1 MTNALSV
8 ENVCAP
14 APLKYQLL
22 KESLESLAEYMDISE
37 DLANR
42 ILKHMNDFITFEQFC
57 DLLKTRD
64 MTYARLSRS
73 LMHIL
78 LGIRKKDLLSYRE
91 EGYCQYA
98 RILGFRKDAKRI
110 LSYIKAHSNVPLIT
124 KLTQIDGLST
134 SGITM
139 LRQDVL
145 ASNLYES
152 VITNKF
158 KMPFTNEYQHQILK
172 I

>member
-1 MTNALSV
+1 
-8 ENVCAP
+8 
-14 APLKYQLL
+14 
-22 KESLESLAEYMDISE
+22 MDISE

-42 ILKHMNDFITFEQFC
+42 IINHTNDFITFEQFC

-73 LMHIL
+73 LLHIL
-78 LGIRKKDLLSYRE
+78 LGITKKDLLTFCE

-98 RILGFRKDAKRI
+98 RILGFRKDARKL
-110 LSYIKAHSNVPLIT
+110 LSYIKAHSNVPMLT
-124 KLTQIDGLST
+124 KLTQTTGLS
-134 SGITM
+134 SAGLAM
-139 LRQDVL
+139 LRLDVF

-152 VITNKF
+152 VITDKF
-158 KMPFTNEYQHQILK
+158 KMPFINEYQHQILK